1 MRAVTRGTAGKLLVA
16 SISASLHL
24 MAFLQFN
31 LRRQLYGLPAEWTRH
46 YNLLLLASFLL
57 IPVLHLPSPR
67 VRVPAAVVR
76 LVAFAVLGLPFGAFL
91 DIRYMLMFSLLL
103 DLNYGFSFPGN
114 VALSGVVMA
123 CTVVFLAP
131 LSAFSMA
138 MPSPS
143 LLDWSIFFLIGVSF
157 ADLLVFLHR
166 TSDLLEESRR
176 RTRSLDE
183 AISKLLSSSR
193 DYLEYAARIQRE
205 STERERTRIT
215 LELHDIV
222 GQAFTNIY
230 ALMDASL
237 KHPSTGAGEI
247 QELHSWVKEQSQKGL
262 NETRAIL
269 YQLRSIREQELS
281 GIQAIKNLV
290 DTFSLSTKMRIRIEW
305 GNLPWE
311 LGPTLD
317 QTLRR
322 VIQESLVNSF
332 RHGNASEIRLHFWV
346 SEEELC
352 MDIQDNGTDSPGAPK
367 AGAETQKGIGQE
379 SMERRVT
386 AAGGKILFGSNA
398 RGYNVHVTFP
408 SSLIPVGCPQ

>member
-1 MRAVTRGTAGKLLVA
+1 
-16 SISASLHL
+16 
-24 MAFLQFN
+24 MAFLQFS
-31 LRRQLYGLPAEWTRH
+31 LRREFYGLPAEWTRH
-46 YNLLLLASFLL
+46 CDLLLLASFLL
-57 IPVLHLPSPR
+57 IPVIHLFSSIR
-67 VRVPAAVVR
+67 ARIPAAVLR
-76 LVAFAVLGLPFGAFL
+76 IVAFAVLGLPFGAFL

-131 LSAFSMA
+131 LSAFSKA
-138 MPSPS
+138 RPSPS
-143 LLDWSIFFLIGVSF
+143 LLDWSIFFLIGVAF
-157 ADLLVFLHR
+157 AGLLVFLHR

-176 RTRSLDE
+176 KTRSLDD
-183 AISKLLSSSR
+183 AISKLMSSSR
-193 DYLEYAARIQRE
+193 DYLEYAARVRRE
-205 STERERTRIT
+205 STEHERTRIT

-230 ALMDASL
+230 AMMDASL
-237 KHPSTGAGEI
+237 KHPSIGAEEI
-247 QELHSWVKEQSQKGL
+247 RELHSWVKEQSQKGL

-290 DTFSLSTKMRIRIEW
+290 DTFSFSTKMRIRVEW

-317 QTLRR
+317 QILHR

-332 RHGNASEIRLHFWV
+332 RHGNASEIHLHFWV
-346 SEEELC
+346 SEQELSV
-352 MDIQDNGTDSPGAPK
+352 DIQDNGTGSAGAP
-367 AGAETQKGIGQE
+367 KGIGQE
-379 SMERRVT
+379 SMETRVT
-386 AAGGKILFGSNA
+386 EAGGRITFGSNTY
-398 RGYNVHVTFP
+398 GYNVHLSFP
-408 SSLIPVGCPQ
+408 ASLLPAGHPQ